1 MSTGATRVI
10 HQTDLR
16 QTSYTPVTRLLSGVY
31 RVWIR
36 AIQGSVAGS
45 WSNGTNFVVASA
57 SLGLLDEVVEA
68 KREVQGLGA
77 SA

>member
-1 MSTGATRVI
+1 M
-10 HQTDLR
+10 
-16 QTSYTPVTRLLSGVY
+16 TRLLSGVY

-68 KREVQGLGA
+68 KREVQRLGA